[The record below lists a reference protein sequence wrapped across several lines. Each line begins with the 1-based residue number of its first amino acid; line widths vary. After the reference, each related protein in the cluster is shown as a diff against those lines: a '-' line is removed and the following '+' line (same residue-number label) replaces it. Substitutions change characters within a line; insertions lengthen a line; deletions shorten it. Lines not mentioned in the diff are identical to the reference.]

1 MDDSIDPPRQS
12 LLDVTQEKLQK
23 QGKTV
28 VISRILIVIE
38 TSDKHNS
45 SKAET
50 EEAHSAMLKAARGE
64 TDKETG
70 LLIVFPNCIVHMLE
84 TTTKMIFTYLRKLLK
99 AEGISSMKVISSTE
113 DIPSRAFPKWYS
125 SFVDS
130 PTSGH
135 YDGDEGES
143 LVNTA
148 SEVNIALIKLG
159 KHLSGL
165 GQRDADSSMESLRTA
180 YPDLPQID
188 PFMIVCNS
196 EEAPSVQE
204 FLDIYDSPVDIDLES
219 ENVWPMPVPLTF

>member
-28 VISRILIVIE
+28 VLSRVLFVIQ

-45 SKAET
+45 SKT
-50 EEAHSAMLKAARGE
+50 EIEAAHSAMLKAARGE

-84 TTTKMIFTYLRKLLK
+84 TTTKMIFTYLRQLLN
-99 AEGISSMKVISSTE
+99 AEGITSMKIISSTE
-113 DIPSRAFPKWYS
+113 DIPSRAFQKWYC
-125 SFVDS
+125 SFVNS
-130 PTSGH
+130 QTQEH

-143 LVNTA
+143 LVNVA
-148 SEVNIALIKLG
+148 SDANIALIKLG
-159 KHLSGL
+159 KHVSAL
-165 GQRDADSSMESLRTA
+165 GQRDADSSMESLRTS

-188 PFMIVCNS
+188 PFMIVCHS
-196 EEAPSVQE
+196 EEAPSVRE